1 MMHQRRVIRE
11 FVPHCGRGQ
20 AGSTMRLKPS
30 GIACFASREAPANVE
45 SILADGPMANVYSRR
60 DHIKPEDYPKPAALT
75 AA

>member
-1 MMHQRRVIRE
+1 MLRWRR
-11 FVPHCGRGQ
+11 F
-20 AGSTMRLKPS
+20 K
-30 GIACFASREAPANVE
+30 IAFSPAARRPANVE